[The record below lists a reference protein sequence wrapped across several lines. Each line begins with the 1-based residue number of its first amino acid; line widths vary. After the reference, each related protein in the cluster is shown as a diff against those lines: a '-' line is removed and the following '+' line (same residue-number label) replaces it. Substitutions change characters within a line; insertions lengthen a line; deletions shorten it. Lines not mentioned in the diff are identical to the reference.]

1 MFGLFRVGYE
11 ERRLDPKLETS
22 MRNEDIKK
30 DMMTCLLRNYEERML
45 VSRNQTIETS
55 RKNEDIKKDMMLS

>member
-22 MRNEDIKK
+22 MRNEEIKK

-45 VSRNQTIETS
+45 VSRN
-55 RKNEDIKKDMMLS
+55 